1 MFDSLMKIYYVYILK
16 CSDETYYTGVTSDLY
31 KRVDEHV
38 RGFHRDSYTFKRRPV
53 HLMYYCTFTNIGF
66 AIDVEKKIK
75 NWSRKK
81 KEALIEGKYD
91 QLPNLAKKKF

>member
-16 CSDETYYTGVTSDLY
+16 CSDETYYTGVTYDLY
-31 KRVDEHV
+31 KRVDVHV
-38 RGFHRDSYTFKRRPV
+38 RGVHRNRYTIKRRHV
-53 HLMYYCTFTNIGF
+53 HIMYYCTFTNIVF

-75 NWSRKK
+75 NWSSKK